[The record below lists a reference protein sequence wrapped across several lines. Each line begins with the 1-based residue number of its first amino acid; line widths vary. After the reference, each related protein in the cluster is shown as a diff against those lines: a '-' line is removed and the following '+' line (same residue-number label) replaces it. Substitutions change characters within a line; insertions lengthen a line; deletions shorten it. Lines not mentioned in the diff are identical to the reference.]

1 MEQLLPFLRHE
12 RNGKRDFT
20 IFFKRYKG
28 SLLVISEGQVIL
40 FRFPQTDQKQ
50 GKLRPALVL
59 RKLPGNFSDYLIC
72 MISSQLHSL
81 IPDMDEPIN
90 PEDSDFESSGLKQ
103 SSIVKVCRIAVVEET
118 VLLGKIG
125 EINEERLNKIK
136 QKLASWITGR

>member
-1 MEQLLPFLRHE
+1 M
-12 RNGKRDFT
+12 
-20 IFFKRYKG
+20 
-28 SLLVISEGQVIL
+28 ISEGQVIL
-40 FRFPQTDQKQ
+40 FGFPQTDQKQ

-81 IPDMDEPIN
+81 IPDLDEPIN
-90 PEDSDFESSGLKQ
+90 PEDSDFESSGLRQ
-103 SSIVKVCRIAVVEET
+103 PSIVRVCRIAAVEET

-136 QKLASWITGR
+136 QKLSSWIMGRPAV